1 MQPEPATLQ
10 ENNTCTVR
18 WQDGKHFTA
27 IVIKIG
33 EEEELEQYYNDYLG
47 PSDHESSG
55 STCSTAYDSGASP
68 SPPDSPIH
76 QVKKKR
82 GKKTAGVSEEDTAL
96 GAKSNLTTLIRESR
110 KYIEKTK
117 RDYAKQQK
125 AKAAVAAKQAGDRML
140 SYLKP
145 AQCTHCQDKDLEIAS
160 LKRKVRKLEEE
171 RVQKQQGLD
180 GDEVKKLRQL
190 LQGFKKDEVT
200 YKI

>member
-1 MQPEPATLQ
+1 M
-10 ENNTCTVR
+10 
-18 WQDGKHFTA
+18 
-27 IVIKIG
+27 
-33 EEEELEQYYNDYLG
+33 
-47 PSDHESSG
+47 
-55 STCSTAYDSGASP
+55 
-68 SPPDSPIH
+68 
-76 QVKKKR
+76 
-82 GKKTAGVSEEDTAL
+82 SEEDTAL

-171 RVQKQQGLD
+171 RVQKQQGIYI
-180 GDEVKKLRQL
+180 
-190 LQGFKKDEVT
+190 F
-200 YKI
+200 